1 MHPLRLLYKVFLTC
15 TKTHSHLNG
24 ADGRDLATATVK
36 MLFEFWKKYPETEM
50 THP

>member
-1 MHPLRLLYKVFLTC
+1 MQTLGLLFKVFLTC
-15 TKTHSHLNG
+15 TETHSHLNG
-24 ADGRDLATATVK
+24 ADCRNLATATVK